1 MLVGTGANLA
11 SPVDARLS
19 EPVGGGGG
27 GPRVWP
33 EPTTGLEPGIGGTR
47 LARLFAPGVVGD
59 TGLGSY
65 DPDFAVGNAEGIG
78 LSSLMERLRAAA
90 NLGGASPVGVCADI
104 FAWVD
109 SSSSDSDPALGDNR
123 VAIGAG
129 RATHVSIYYLRPS
142 QANLHST
149 GTGGGAGL
157 PPGTAGAL
165 KLSWLIDALTC

>member
-1 MLVGTGANLA
+1 MGTGTNLA

-27 GPRVWP
+27 GARVWP
-33 EPTTGLEPGIGGTR
+33 EVTTGLEPGIGGTR

-65 DPDFAVGNAEGIG
+65 DPDLAVDSAEGIG
-78 LSSLMERLRAAA
+78 FSSLMGRLGATA

-109 SSSSDSDPALGDNR
+109 SSSSDSDPALGDNG
-123 VAIGAG
+123 VTIGAG
-129 RATHVSIYYLRPS
+129 RATHVSIYYLRPY
-142 QANLHST
+142 QADLHST

-165 KLSWLIDALTC
+165 TLSWLIDASAC